1 MSISMHRITVP
12 VYTQM
17 LTNLDFVLGRG
28 AEFAAEN
35 GLDEGTF
42 LERKFADDMFPLSRQ
57 IQQACFHARLAIALL
72 SGTEAPAL
80 PEDPATDFAD
90 ARGRIADT
98 LAFIGS
104 VDPAALDG
112 DPERDVTIRNRVG
125 EFTMP
130 AIEYAL
136 EIAHAQV
143 YFHCTTAYDLLRAE
157 GVVIG
162 KIDFLGN
169 VLKSRMGGGG

>member
-12 VYTQM
+12 VYTKM

-28 AEFAAEN
+28 TEYAAAN
-35 GLDEGTF
+35 GIDEAAF
-42 LERKFADDMFPLSRQ
+42 MNRKFADDMFPLSRQ
-57 IQQACFHARLAIALL
+57 VQQACVHARMAIALL
-72 SGTEAPAL
+72 AKVEAPAL
-80 PEDPATDFAD
+80 PEDPPADFTD
-90 ARGRIADT
+90 ARQRIADT
-98 LAFIGS
+98 LAFLGA
-104 VDPAALDG
+104 VAPAALDG

-130 AIEYAL
+130 AIEYVL

-157 GVVIG
+157 GVQIG

-169 VLKSRMGGGG
+169 VLKSRMVNR